1 MNAIKMILLALAV
14 ASSMHVT
21 AVSAKEST
29 DDRQLILLLGPA
41 TEKSLVDGSTAYGTS
56 LAIEFTAIEHQL
68 EIEVGAQYL
77 STSNPKE
84 LGAQIIFKKPLEL
97 AQDVELGLGLGPAM
111 WRKTSSPNNSLQ
123 LGVTFV
129 ADFMFWTT
137 KKIGWYISPGYTY
150 GIGGNAERTLGI
162 SAGLLFSM

>member
-1 MNAIKMILLALAV
+1 MTLLALAL
-14 ASSMHVT
+14 ASSVHGT
-21 AVSAKEST
+21 AASAKEST
-29 DDRQLILLLGPA
+29 DDRQLILLVGPA
-41 TEKSLVDGSTAYGTS
+41 TEKSLVDGSTGYGTS

-111 WRKTSSPNNSLQ
+111 WRKTISPSNSLQ
-123 LGVTFV
+123 LGVAFV

-137 KKIGWYISPGYTY
+137 KKVGWYISPSYTY

>member
-1 MNAIKMILLALAV
+1 MKAIRMTLLALAF
-14 ASSMHVT
+14 ASSMHGTTVN
-21 AVSAKEST
+21 AKEST
-29 DDRQLILLLGPA
+29 DDRSLILLVGPA
-41 TEKSLVDGSTAYGTS
+41 AEKSLVDGSMAYGTS

-68 EIEVGAQYL
+68 EIELGAQYL

-123 LGVTFV
+123 FGVAFV

-137 KKIGWYISPGYTY
+137 KKVGWYISPSYTH
-150 GIGGNAERTLGI
+150 GIGGNAEKSLGI

>member
-1 MNAIKMILLALAV
+1 MNAIKMTLLALAL
-14 ASSMHVT
+14 ASSVHGT
-21 AVSAKEST
+21 AASAKEST
-29 DDRQLILLLGPA
+29 DDRQLILLVGPA

-56 LAIEFTAIEHQL
+56 LAVEFTAVEHQL

-97 AQDVELGLGLGPAM
+97 AQDVELGLGLGPAI

-137 KKIGWYISPGYTY
+137 KKVGWYISPSYTY

>member
-1 MNAIKMILLALAV
+1 MNAIKMTLLALAL
-14 ASSMHVT
+14 ASSVHGT
-21 AVSAKEST
+21 AASAKEST
-29 DDRQLILLLGPA
+29 DDRQLILLVGPA

-97 AQDVELGLGLGPAM
+97 AQDVELGLGLGPAI
-111 WRKTSSPNNSLQ
+111 WRKTSSSNNSLQ
-123 LGVTFV
+123 LGVAFV

-137 KKIGWYISPGYTY
+137 KKVGWYISPSYTY

>member
-1 MNAIKMILLALAV
+1 MTLLALAF
-14 ASSMHVT
+14 ASSMHGTTVN
-21 AVSAKEST
+21 AKESA
-29 DDRQLILLLGPA
+29 DDRSLILLVGPA
-41 TEKSLVDGSTAYGTS
+41 AEKSLVDGSMAYGTS

-84 LGAQIIFKKPLEL
+84 LSTQIIFKKPLEL
-97 AQDVELGLGLGPAM
+97 AQDVELGLGLGPAT

-123 LGVTFV
+123 LGVAFV

-137 KKIGWYISPGYTY
+137 KKVGWYISPSYTH
-150 GIGGNAERTLGI
+150 GIGGHAEKSLGI

>member
-1 MNAIKMILLALAV
+1 MNAIKMTLLALAL
-14 ASSMHVT
+14 ASSVHGT
-21 AVSAKEST
+21 AASAKEST
-29 DDRQLILLLGPA
+29 DDRQLILLVGPA

-56 LAIEFTAIEHQL
+56 LAVEFTAVEHQL

-77 STSNPKE
+77 SSSNPKE

-97 AQDVELGLGLGPAM
+97 AQDVELGLGLGPAI

-137 KKIGWYISPGYTY
+137 KKVGWYISPSYTY